1 MRLALGLI
9 LLSLFSASAEPG
21 PDPARLSARLDLMK
35 QGGVFLESTGDA
47 LEVFAGGWK
56 VQRFPAQIVEIER
69 GKPVGASEIE
79 ELTPIK
85 PVPDVVIDSEEVA
98 AEAGDTDADVSTLDQ
113 IIGVDKMP
121 DAYVAYFDDGSIW
134 VVNPGH
140 WLGFS
145 QLWRKGKLQFR
156 MAGRL
161 VHRVIDEK
169 GFKISFVSMEP
180 AAARR
185 LYWILEEGM
194 PVVQ

>member
-9 LLSLFSASAEPG
+9 LLSLLPASAEQG
-21 PDPARLSARLDLMK
+21 PDPARLSARLELMK

-56 VQRFPAQIVEIER
+56 VQRFPARIVEISR
-69 GKPVGASEIE
+69 GKPVGTSEVE
-79 ELTPIK
+79 ELTPVK
-85 PVPDVVIDSEEVA
+85 PVPDVVIDSADVA
-98 AEAGDTDADVSTLDQ
+98 GEAGNTDADVSTLDQ

-134 VVNPGH
+134 VVNPGQ
-140 WLGFS
+140 WLGLS
-145 QLWRKGKLQFR
+145 RLWRKGKLQFR
-156 MAGRL
+156 MADRL
-161 VHRVIDEK
+161 VHQVIGEK

-180 AAARR
+180 EAARR

-194 PVVQ
+194 PIVQ